1 MRLLLAEYVLF
12 FANKCERMHFLVDFL
27 QTYCYLI
34 EYTRVH
40 YSLPDAFYR
49 NLQMANQRTALR
61 RYTLEIQK
69 GEKDD
74 NQEVNLCHRDNSL
87 NAKWLRCHALICSG
101 GNRRDCSDGS

>member
-49 NLQMANQRTALR
+49 YLQMANQRTALR

-101 GNRRDCSDGS
+101 GNRRDCSDGT